1 MSSAPTSIQRGG
13 PRRVTEIAAPQVGER
28 ARPLD
33 LADLAG
39 QRFRLEDLRGRAFL
53 LVFLRHA
60 G

>member
-1 MSSAPTSIQRGG
+1 MPPAMTGVRAPR
-13 PRRVTEIAAPQVGER
+13 VGEP

-33 LADLAG
+33 LLDTDG
-39 QRFRLEDLRGRAFL
+39 RRIRLEDLRGRAFL